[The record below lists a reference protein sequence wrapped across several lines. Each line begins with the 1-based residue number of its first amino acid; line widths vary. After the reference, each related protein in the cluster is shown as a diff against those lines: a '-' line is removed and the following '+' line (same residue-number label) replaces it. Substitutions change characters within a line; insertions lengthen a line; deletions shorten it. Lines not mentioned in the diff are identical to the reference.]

1 MEFRDWVCTTVY
13 SLRVHPL
20 SLKKIFA
27 PLVFSKC
34 QIFSIGSRSGLLL
47 GRRFGQDYHEQILSL
62 NLYDMDHYLELGTSP
77 YGIRDLLLA
86 LESLEGT
93 QYNHQ
98 HESSI

>member
-1 MEFRDWVCTTVY
+1 MPDIFY
-13 SLRVHPL
+13 RVEVGA
-20 SLKKIFA
+20 SFGKKIW
-27 PLVFSKC
+27 
-34 QIFSIGSRSGLLL
+34 R
-47 GRRFGQDYHEQILSL
+47 DYHEQILSL

-98 HESSI
+98 HKSSI